1 MPPRALFRRRE
12 LDFFQALLRQTG
24 LSLDHLYSFPD
35 TVALVHRPR
44 TLFYPLFIHCIQ
56 FSLRHGIPSSLL
68 LFHLVFIL
76 YRPGL
81 RRCRGF
87 CISCLGLVPALHRA

>member
-35 TVALVHRPR
+35 TVALVHR

-56 FSLRHGIPSSLL
+56 FSRRHSIPPSML
-68 LFHLVFIL
+68 LFHLLFIL

-81 RRCRGF
+81 CRYRGF